1 MSKGWVSIHR
11 SAILCVREPVHIT
24 LRFLNMMQ
32 EFQLVAVLIL
42 SGFVQSGIIN
52 KLTLETELNSYTDRV
67 RIIYSLLA
75 KECRDWRQHEIQK
88 RNVMISSEHLDVEKR
103 LYNELMDELTLCR
116 DKNRPRPTTTSKT
129 STTSTTK
136 TTASTT
142 STATS
147 TTTTTPTTTTEL
159 PNPIEC
165 HNAKN
170 FTEYWRLEH
179 RAQNLKPG
187 GAHSFGDYACD
198 YYTLQWFR
206 FTGAAG
212 QRMLDRCPPAESC
225 GTYMP
230 LWTDIQLPDN
240 VGGRAEGQFYVSY
253 DGHCKHMTHNLSVIR
268 CSEEPADVVYLHHY
282 APRGDCWAAFCGM
295 KL

>member
-1 MSKGWVSIHR
+1 MAAALMLFGV
-11 SAILCVREPVHIT
+11 
-24 LRFLNMMQ
+24 
-32 EFQLVAVLIL
+32 
-42 SGFVQSGIIN
+42 VQSGIIN
-52 KLTLETELNSYTDRV
+52 KLTLETELNSYKDRV

-75 KECRDWRQHEIQK
+75 EECPDWRKHDIQK
-88 RNVMISSEHLDVEKR
+88 RSVMISSDHLDVEKR
-103 LYNELMDELTLCR
+103 LYNELMDELIQCR
-116 DKNRPRPTTTSKT
+116 ELNTQTTKERTTT
-129 STTSTTK
+129 STTSTS
-136 TTASTT
+136 TTTSTT

-147 TTTTTPTTTTEL
+147 TTATTPTTTTEL
-159 PNPIEC
+159 PDPIEC
-165 HNAKN
+165 HNATN
-170 FTEYWRLEH
+170 FTQHWRLEH

-187 GAHSFGDYACD
+187 GEHSFGDYACD

-206 FTGAAG
+206 FIGAAG

-230 LWTDIQLPDN
+230 LWTDIQLPDK
-240 VGGRAEGQFYVSY
+240 VGERAEGQFYVSY